1 MTFSSAVRS
10 APPVLRAL
18 FGSKDA
24 GVAIVLL
31 VTVMVMIVPLP
42 ALALDVL
49 IALNLAVSIGIILI
63 SVYVQQPME
72 FSVFPA
78 ILLLVTLFRLS
89 VNIALARSILLS
101 ADAGRVVATVGSLV
115 LGGSY
120 VVGIVIFLTLLV
132 IQFVVI
138 TNGAGR
144 VAEVAARF
152 TLDAMPG
159 KQMTIDADM
168 GAGVITEPEARRRR
182 RALQR
187 EADFYGAMDGASKF
201 VRGDAIAAI
210 LIVAINIIGGFLM
223 GVFQGGLSLMESLR
237 SYTLVTVG
245 AGLIIQ
251 IPALLIS
258 TAAAL
263 LVSRANSDDG
273 FSSDL
278 GSQLGNTQALAI
290 ASCVVLGLAF
300 MPGFPTMA
308 FLAVGGSLGG
318 LTFFVWR
325 QQNAAPELPALNPEQ
340 VAAVATIAAAFGGY
354 AAFLL
359 HGITGSGKTEVY
371 LRLIEQTLAQGRQA
385 LMLVPEI
392 ALTPQLEGRVAQRFP
407 QARVVSAHSAM
418 PDAARARG
426 FLDALEGRADIL
438 LGTRLAVFAPLPRL
452 GLIVVDEEHDASFKQ
467 QEGLRYSARDV
478 AVWRAHERGV
488 PIVLGSATPSLETF
502 HHARPGG
509 GRYRLLELTQRAVAI
524 APPTVRCIDTRREK
538 LQDGMS
544 AALLAAISTR
554 LERGEQSLIF
564 LNRRG
569 YAPVL
574 VCPACG
580 WVSRCRR
587 CAANLVVH
595 LADKRLRC
603 HHCGCEE
610 TIPGQCPGCGNVDIH
625 PFGRGTQR
633 LEETLAARFPA
644 ARILRV
650 DRDSASTPAKWQAIL
665 ETIHGGGADLLIGTQ
680 MLAKGHDFPML
691 TLVGVVGAD
700 AALFAADFRAPERLF
715 S

>member
-1 MTFSSAVRS
+1 MTFASAARS
-10 APPVLRAL
+10 APPILRAL

-49 IALNLAVSIGIILI
+49 IALNLAVSVGIILI

-78 ILLLVTLFRLS
+78 ILLLITLFRLS

-223 GVFQGGLSLMESLR
+223 GVFQGGLSLLESLR

-325 QQNAAPELPALNPEQ
+325 QQNAAPELPALAAPDTA
-340 VAAVATIAAAFGGY
+340 AAVDDVSQLLSVDALELEIGY
-354 AAFLL
+354 GLIPLVGEERAENLL
-359 HGITGSGKTEVY
+359 KRITGVRRQLATELGFILPKVRVRDNLQLSPYVYRIKLRGEEVARGEVRLERFLAIGVLEEGALVQGEATTEPTFGLPALWITEDERGRAELAGLTVVDPISVVATHFTEVARTNASALLDRQQAQELIARVKESSPAIVDGLIPEMLSLGAVQNVMRIMLSERLPIRDLPNILEVLANHAPTTRDADVLAEAVRQSMANTITNLFRHDDGRVHVFTLAPALEAQLKEAIASSERGLALNVAPALAQTILQRTSAQMESMAKAGY
-371 LRLIEQTLAQGRQA
+371 QPILLCSREIRLAFRRLIERTL
-385 LMLVPEI
+385 P
-392 ALTPQLEGRVAQRFP
+392 
-407 QARVVSAHSAM
+407 
-418 PDAARARG
+418 
-426 FLDALEGRADIL
+426 
-438 LGTRLAVFAPLPRL
+438 
-452 GLIVVDEEHDASFKQ
+452 
-467 QEGLRYSARDV
+467 
-478 AVWRAHERGV
+478 
-488 PIVLGSATPSLETF
+488 
-502 HHARPGG
+502 
-509 GRYRLLELTQRAVAI
+509 
-524 APPTVRCIDTRREK
+524 
-538 LQDGMS
+538 
-544 AALLAAISTR
+544 
-554 LERGEQSLIF
+554 
-564 LNRRG
+564 
-569 YAPVL
+569 
-574 VCPACG
+574 
-580 WVSRCRR
+580 
-587 CAANLVVH
+587 NLVVI
-595 LADKRLRC
+595 AYSEIGSKA
-603 HHCGCEE
+603 
-610 TIPGQCPGCGNVDIH
+610 QV
-625 PFGRGTQR
+625 
-633 LEETLAARFPA
+633 
-644 ARILRV
+644 
-650 DRDSASTPAKWQAIL
+650 QA
-665 ETIHGGGADLLIGTQ
+665 HGIVEL
-680 MLAKGHDFPML
+680 
-691 TLVGVVGAD
+691 
-700 AALFAADFRAPERLF
+700 
-715 S
+715 

>member
-223 GVFQGGLSLMESLR
+223 GVFQGGLSLLESLR

-278 GSQLGNTQALAI
+278 GSQLGNIQALAI
-290 ASCVVLGLAF
+290 ASTVVLALAF
-300 MPGFPTMA
+300 LPGFPTMA
-308 FLAVGGSLGG
+308 FLAVGGSLSG

-325 QQNAAPELPALNPEQ
+325 QQQAGPELPALAAAATAPSADDVSQLLSVDALELEIGYGLIPLVGEERAENLLKRITGVRRQLASELGFILPKVRVRDNLQLSPYVYRIKLRGEEVARGEVRLERFLAIGVLEEGSLVQGEATTEPTFGLPALWISEDERGRAELAGLTVVDPISVVATHFTEVARTNASALLDRQQAQELIARVKESSPAIVDGLIPEMLSL
-340 VAAVATIAAAFGGY
+340 AAVQNVMRIMLSERLPIRDLPNILEVLANHAPTTRDADVLAEAVRQSMANTITNLFRHDDGRVHVFTLAPALEAQLKEAIATSERGLALNVAPALAQTILQRTSAQMESMAKAGYQPILLCSREIRLAFR
-354 AAFLL
+354 
-359 HGITGSGKTEVY
+359 
-371 LRLIEQTLAQGRQA
+371 RLIERTL
-385 LMLVPEI
+385 P
-392 ALTPQLEGRVAQRFP
+392 
-407 QARVVSAHSAM
+407 
-418 PDAARARG
+418 
-426 FLDALEGRADIL
+426 
-438 LGTRLAVFAPLPRL
+438 
-452 GLIVVDEEHDASFKQ
+452 
-467 QEGLRYSARDV
+467 
-478 AVWRAHERGV
+478 
-488 PIVLGSATPSLETF
+488 
-502 HHARPGG
+502 
-509 GRYRLLELTQRAVAI
+509 
-524 APPTVRCIDTRREK
+524 
-538 LQDGMS
+538 
-544 AALLAAISTR
+544 
-554 LERGEQSLIF
+554 
-564 LNRRG
+564 
-569 YAPVL
+569 
-574 VCPACG
+574 
-580 WVSRCRR
+580 
-587 CAANLVVH
+587 NLVVI
-595 LADKRLRC
+595 AYSEIGSKA
-603 HHCGCEE
+603 
-610 TIPGQCPGCGNVDIH
+610 QV
-625 PFGRGTQR
+625 
-633 LEETLAARFPA
+633 
-644 ARILRV
+644 
-650 DRDSASTPAKWQAIL
+650 QA
-665 ETIHGGGADLLIGTQ
+665 HGIVEL
-680 MLAKGHDFPML
+680 
-691 TLVGVVGAD
+691 
-700 AALFAADFRAPERLF
+700 
-715 S
+715 